1 MYQRLHLFQRN
12 KREAESVVLIRNEIG
27 LLRYST
33 PTVFAS
39 ETHLFVV
46 DDNIGE
52 RSWID
57 VGRMQITLGIAFIER
72 ILRVV
77 ECTGRKELAIG
88 IDGHNF

>member
-27 LLRYST
+27 FLRYSA

-46 DDNIGE
+46 DEDIGE

-57 VGRMQITLGIAFIER
+57 VGRMEITLGITFIER
-72 ILRVV
+72 GLCVV
-77 ECTGRKELAIG
+77 ECAGRKELTIG
-88 IDGHNF
+88 IMGHNR